1 MTCLKQYYKASVIVD
16 NNILIDFYELDR
28 LGLLFDVFSKVGIP
42 KLIHDKE
49 IEENV
54 IEILK
59 NYQYELYNVESETSY
74 EAYAALTSNKRFK
87 RLSECDKLVISIAKQ
102 FDYYCTSN
110 DGLVRKACKELN
122 VKNIGTLGVIG
133 CAYAI
138 NLIEKEEFLKIIG
151 LLLSDSTSCHL
162 KPEIVTSFLKRFDIV
177 EDYRFYY

>member
-1 MTCLKQYYKASVIVD
+1 MTSLKQYYKASVIVD
-16 NNILIDFYELDR
+16 NNVLIDFCELDR

-54 IEILK
+54 IDILGK
-59 NYQYELYNVESETSY
+59 YHYELYNMETETAY
-74 EAYAALTSNKRFK
+74 DAYAVLTTNKRFR
-87 RLSECDKLVISIAKQ
+87 RLSECDKLAVSIAKQ

-110 DGLVRKACKELN
+110 DGLVREACKELN
-122 VKNIGTLGVIG
+122 VKYIGTLGVIG
-133 CAYAI
+133 CAFAV

-162 KPEIVTSFLKRFDIV
+162 KLEIVNSFLEKFDIV
-177 EDYRFYY
+177 SKKE